1 VSDPRSLSASDAAQL
16 SQAFTLLQR
25 GRARDAQA
33 LATSILRR
41 VPKSPDAL
49 HLLALCSKAL
59 GDSAGAVAAFD
70 AALALAPEHAS
81 LLANYANFL
90 GAAQRLPEALAL
102 YERALGAAPG
112 QADHWMNYGLA
123 LLRAG
128 DAAKAVA
135 ALERAVGL
143 SPAVSTMWQ
152 ALGSARRGARD
163 LDGAETAL
171 RRAVELNAGNG
182 AAWIS
187 LGVVRRLQGDPH
199 DALTCYEQARKAG
212 FKGPELDDAEA
223 SAHLDSGRPEQAV
236 QIARRLTAAAPNY
249 APGHGMLARLL
260 WEHGAALAPG
270 EEPGA
275 MLRTAVA
282 QQPDNDALRLEF
294 SRFLLDARVAAEAIG
309 QLQVLRT
316 SSDGPA
322 LVVLQARALEL
333 LDDRKG
339 IQQLFDSTY
348 SRMSEDSQYM
358 NMYVRHL
365 LRTGAA
371 DLAAQR
377 SFELLQR
384 EPFNQLA
391 LAQLGIAWRLSGDAR
406 ESWLCD
412 YERFVCDLS
421 LELQPS
427 FLEHLQSTLAAL
439 HTAQREPVDQSLRGG
454 TQTAGVL
461 FGRREPVIRA
471 LRDACAS
478 AIAGYVS
485 ALPDDE
491 QHPFLRRKSPRT
503 RFTGSWSVR
512 LRSSGRHA
520 NHFHQEGWISS
531 AFYVQLPPTMLDEKD
546 GRADGWIQ
554 FGAPP
559 EELGLNLPPR
569 RLVQPRV
576 GRLVLFPSY
585 FWHGT
590 VPFEDTMP
598 RLTVAF
604 DAVPA

>member
-1 VSDPRSLSASDAAQL
+1 MSDPRWLTASDAAQL
-16 SQAFTLLQR
+16 SQAFTLLRR

-49 HLLALCSKAL
+49 HLLALSCKAL
-59 GDSAGAVAAFD
+59 DDSAGAVAAFD
-70 AALALAPEHAS
+70 AAIALAPHHAS
-81 LLANYANFL
+81 VLANYANFL
-90 GAAQRLPEALAL
+90 SAAQRLPEALAL
-102 YERALGAAPG
+102 YERALGAEPG
-112 QADHWMNYGLA
+112 QAEHWMNFGLA
-123 LLRAG
+123 LLKAG
-128 DAAKAVA
+128 DAPKAVA
-135 ALERAVGL
+135 ALDHAVRL
-143 SPAVSTMWQ
+143 SPAASRMWQ
-152 ALGSARRGARD
+152 ALGSARRGAGD

-182 AAWIS
+182 AAWTS

-199 DALTCYEQARKAG
+199 DALTCYEQARRAA
-212 FKGPELDDAEA
+212 FTGPEIDDAEA
-223 SAHLDSGRPEQAV
+223 SAHLDCGRPEQAL
-236 QIARRLTAAAPNY
+236 QIVRRLTAAAPNY
-249 APGHGMLARLL
+249 APGYGMLARLL
-260 WEHGAALAPG
+260 WEHGATLAPG
-270 EEPGA
+270 DEPGA
-275 MLRTAVA
+275 MLRAAVV
-282 QQPDNDALRLEF
+282 QQPDNHALRLEL
-294 SRFLLDARVAAEAIG
+294 SRFLLDARVATEAIG
-309 QLQVLRT
+309 HLQVLRGA
-316 SSDGPA
+316 SDGPA

-339 IQQLFDSTY
+339 TQQLFESTY
-348 SRMSEDSQYM
+348 SRMSGDALYT

-365 LRTGAA
+365 LRTDAA

-377 SFELLQR
+377 LLELVQR

-391 LAQLGIAWRLSGDAR
+391 LAQLGIAWRLTGDAR
-406 ESWLCD
+406 EHWLCD
-412 YERFVCDLS
+412 YERFVCDLP
-421 LELQPS
+421 LEVEP
-427 FLEHLQSTLAAL
+427 FLEQLQSTLTTL

-478 AIAGYVS
+478 AIARYVS
-485 ALPDDE
+485 ALPKDE
-491 QHPFLRRKSPRT
+491 QHPFLRRKSPRI

-531 AFYVQLPPTMLDEKD
+531 AFYVQLPPTMLDEQG
-546 GRADGWIQ
+546 GRTDGWIQ

-559 EELGLNLPPR
+559 EELGLDLPPR

-604 DAVPA
+604 DAVPT